1 MHCNML
7 RVALIL
13 ALPLL
18 PTGCATTGEHGFLSW
33 MFGRKARQEQ
43 KVEARTGQAE
53 DEVVRAAQKEVR
65 KTGVALDAAAQENP
79 ASRSVAV
86 AKRTNANADALLTQ
100 RSPLPV
106 AEADEAVRIV
116 RDLLS
121 EETARRESAEKSQGA
136 AEDSARKLG
145 AELDALRTQLTT
157 LRKASAEEAANNLRL
172 ANELRAATLWKW
184 LATAGTVLMTVAAL
198 AYRYNL
204 GGLQTGVAD
213 GLAKLHSKYGAS
225 DEDVSAVRSSID
237 AATLPYTQNQ
247 IFNLVAKAVAAKANS
262 TSAT

>member
-1 MHCNML
+1 M
-7 RVALIL
+7 
-13 ALPLL
+13 
-18 PTGCATTGEHGFLSW
+18 
-33 MFGRKARQEQ
+33 
-43 KVEARTGQAE
+43 
-53 DEVVRAAQKEVR
+53 RAAQKEVR

-86 AKRTNANADALLTQ
+86 AKRTNGNADALLNQ
-100 RSPLPV
+100 RAPLPV

-121 EETARRESAEKSQGA
+121 EEPARRESAEKSQGA

-225 DEDVSAVRSSID
+225 DEDVAALRSSID

>member
-1 MHCNML
+1 MRL
-7 RVALIL
+7 TIVLFL
-13 ALPLL
+13 ALSMA
-18 PTGCATTGEHGFLSW
+18 GCATTGEHPLLSW

-43 KVEARTGQAE
+43 QVEARTGQAE

-100 RSPLPV
+100 RAPLPV
-106 AEADEAVRIV
+106 AEADAAVRIV

-121 EETARRESAEKSQGA
+121 EEKAPREQAEKSQA
-136 AEDSARKLG
+136 ADEDSARKLG
-145 AELDALRTQLTT
+145 AELDALRTQLDN

-184 LATAGTVLMTVAAL
+184 LATAGTVIMTVAAL

-225 DEDVSAVRSSID
+225 DEDVAAVRSSID

>member
-1 MHCNML
+1 MRL
-7 RVALIL
+7 TIVLFL
-13 ALPLL
+13 ALSMA
-18 PTGCATTGEHGFLSW
+18 GCATTGEYPLLSW

-43 KVEARTGQAE
+43 KVEVRTGEAE

-86 AKRTNANADALLTQ
+86 AKRTNATADALLTQ
-100 RSPLPV
+100 RAPLPV
-106 AEADEAVRIV
+106 AEADAAVRIV

-121 EETARRESAEKSQGA
+121 EEKARRESAEKSQGA

-145 AELDALRTQLTT
+145 AELDALRTQLDN

-184 LATAGTVLMTVAAL
+184 LATAGTVIMTVAAL

-204 GGLQTGVAD
+204 GGLQAGVAD

-225 DEDVSAVRSSID
+225 DEDVAAVRSSID

>member
-1 MHCNML
+1 MRFPIIL
-7 RVALIL
+7 FL
-13 ALPLL
+13 ALSLA
-18 PTGCATTGEHGFLSW
+18 GCATTGDHPFLSW
-33 MFGRKARQEQ
+33 VFGRKARQEQ
-43 KVEARTGQAE
+43 KVEARAGQAE

-86 AKRTNANADALLTQ
+86 AKRTNGNADALLTQ
-100 RSPLPV
+100 RAPLPV
-106 AEADEAVRIV
+106 AEADAAVRIV

-121 EETARRESAEKSQGA
+121 EEKAPREQAEKSQSA
-136 AEDSARKLG
+136 DEDSARKLG
-145 AELDALRTQLTT
+145 AELDALRTQLTN

-225 DEDVSAVRSSID
+225 DEDVAALRSSID

-247 IFNLVAKAVAAKANS
+247 IFNLVAKAVAAKASS

>member
-1 MHCNML
+1 MRL
-7 RVALIL
+7 TIVLFL
-13 ALPLL
+13 ALSMA
-18 PTGCATTGEHGFLSW
+18 GCANTGEHPLLSW
-33 MFGRKARQEQ
+33 IFGRKARQEQ
-43 KVEARTGQAE
+43 KVEARTGQAA

-86 AKRTNANADALLTQ
+86 AKRTNGNADALLNQ
-100 RSPLPV
+100 RAPLPV
-106 AEADEAVRIV
+106 AEADAAVQIV

-121 EETARRESAEKSQGA
+121 EEPARRESAEKSQGA

-145 AELDALRTQLTT
+145 AELDALRTQLDN

-184 LATAGTVLMTVAAL
+184 LATAGTVIMTVAAL

>member
-1 MHCNML
+1 MKTITA
-7 RVALIL
+7 VIIL
-13 ALPLL
+13 AGSLSMA
-18 PTGCATTGEHGFLSW
+18 GCANTGEHPLLSW

-53 DEVVRAAQKEVR
+53 DEVVRLAQKEVR

-86 AKRTNANADALLTQ
+86 AKRTNTNADALLTQ
-100 RSPLPV
+100 RAPLPV

-145 AELDALRTQLTT
+145 AELDALRTQLDS

-204 GGLQTGVAD
+204 GGLQVGVAE
-213 GLAKLHSKYGAS
+213 GLSKLQHRYGAT
-225 DEDVSAVRSSID
+225 DEDVSAVKSSID